1 MKMWLHAMAMEK
13 VASELTQAGREH
25 IKPKNFAIP
34 KGDGPGDTG
43 KYPIHDE
50 EHARNALT
58 RVDQHGTPKEK
69 HQVHAAVAEK
79 YPGLA
84 ARSSVPGVQKELA
97 KDKEGCGDVKMA
109 AMREALDYQ
118 KVASAAWR
126 RALQKGLVTAED
138 FGEAAHRVSARSG
151 WSPHNAESTRKTV
164 VRALTPQKAKSGL
177 GRLPPDIEG
186 QMGSTVSRGRSQKR
200 AISLAASPGQ
210 PVADPVDASILNNAF
225 NASRNRRRF
234 AKTSGVLQRIASM
247 GNPMSHLGEH
257 AYDVGGLGVLAA
269 PVADKLQAMARARLA
284 GEGGDEE
291 AIKRRQL
298 ISEPVGEAME
308 LGGLGILA
316 APGIGQLAKGLRR
329 GH

>member
-1 MKMWLHAMAMEK
+1 MKKWLHAMAMEK
-13 VASELTQAGREH
+13 VAGEAGMERQAIKTFIEEAPSAAQKLKRIVQMKFNKSPSERVARFAAAPSVGGAAAGGGYAARRYGKEKFGSVKLAAELTQAGREH

-43 KYPIHDE
+43 KYPIHDA

-84 ARSSVPGVQKELA
+84 ARSSVPGVQRELA
-97 KDKEGCGDVKMA
+97 KDKEGCSGTKMA
-109 AMREALDYQ
+109 AMRDALDFQ
-118 KVASAAWR
+118 KVAGA
-126 RALQKGLVTAED
+126 
-138 FGEAAHRVSARSG
+138 
-151 WSPHNAESTRKTV
+151 
-164 VRALTPQKAKSGL
+164 
-177 GRLPPDIEG
+177 
-186 QMGSTVSRGRSQKR
+186 
-200 AISLAASPGQ
+200 
-210 PVADPVDASILNNAF
+210 
-225 NASRNRRRF
+225 
-234 AKTSGVLQRIASM
+234 LQRISSM
-247 GNPMSHLGEH
+247 ANPMSHLGEH
-257 AYDVGGLGVLAA
+257 AYDVGGLGILAA